1 MKTHSVNV
9 QVPKEMKTK
18 LKILVAQKEI
28 TMSSF
33 ILNLLIKALKEE
45 GIVFDV
51 KELAESSEAS
61 ELETPKEKVKKRK
74 KTN

>member
-1 MKTHSVNV
+1 MMKTHAVNV

-33 ILNLLIKALKEE
+33 ILNLLVKALEEE
-45 GIVFDV
+45 GIVSDV
-51 KELAESSEAS
+51 KELDVSSD
-61 ELETPKEKVKKRK
+61 LVETPKEKVKKRK